1 MGAAAVAGQVPK
13 RIVTDEHHV
22 SPTATIATVGAAL
35 GNMRLA
41 PEAQAA
47 VAPGPGLNVDASSIV
62 HTQTMADSVFLITG
76 ASSGTGVMFAVSQP
90 PHVDV
95 NEILVRPT
103 AQDS

>member
-1 MGAAAVAGQVPK
+1 MRAAAVSGQIAQGVVADQDHVP
-13 RIVTDEHHV
+13 
-22 SPTATIATVGAAL
+22 PAPPIAAVGAAL
-35 GNMRLA
+35 GYVRLTA
-41 PEAQAA
+41 KTEAA
-47 VAPGPGLNVDASSIV
+47 VTAGASLDVDTSSIV